1 MKQIVISIYD
11 SSYGWSFM
19 INENEKQKIIHRGEY
34 DDWKEDEE
42 LEKHTTEFERHIA
55 EIVRRHAYGT
65 YIDDLIKELNASGYD
80 VIFDEDGY
88 IEFYGGQKWKE
99 HIKKSIK

>member
-34 DDWKEDEE
+34 DDWEENRE

-55 EIVRRHAYGT
+55 EVVRDYCFET
-65 YIDDLIKELNASGYD
+65 KKEDLIKELNALGYD

-88 IEFYGGQKWKE
+88 IEFYEGVIQ
-99 HIKKSIK
+99 